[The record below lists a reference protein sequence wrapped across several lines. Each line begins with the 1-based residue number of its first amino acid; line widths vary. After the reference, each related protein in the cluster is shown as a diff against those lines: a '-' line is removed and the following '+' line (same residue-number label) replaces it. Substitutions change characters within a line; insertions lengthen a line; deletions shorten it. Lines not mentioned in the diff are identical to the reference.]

1 MARHSRFS
9 RTDMTVGHGLYIVIK
24 RRRFDTRFEPSDLVA
39 ALPRKDENSQKN
51 LIG

>member
-9 RTDMTVGHGLYIVIK
+9 GTDMTVGHRLYIVIK
-24 RRRFDTRFEPSDLVA
+24 RRRFDIRFETSDLVA
-39 ALPRKDENSQKN
+39 TLPRKDENSQIN